1 MVYAEL
7 HAYPGMTHAA
17 LDAALASLDI
27 RVDGDM
33 GGAIWAEAGRA
44 HAALAARRRSSITAV
59 PRRPLADHLIGA
71 HAQERADALLTRNAR
86 DFSDFPA
93 LTVIPA

>member
-1 MVYAEL
+1 M
-7 HAYPGMTHAA
+7 
-17 LDAALASLDI
+17 
-27 RVDGDM
+27 
-33 GGAIWAEAGRA
+33 IWAEAGRA
-44 HAALAARRRSSITAV
+44 HAALAERRHAPLAAL

-71 HAQERADALLTRNAR
+71 HAQERADALLTRNTG